1 MEKFPSLVS
10 WFDKLSA
17 LDCFKKPSEKFGR
30 GLDGCKG
37 SVSSLVGFT
46 KQAVGAAVPS
56 EQESETKPKENP
68 VSEEEIAT
76 AKAGWSHTAHEA
88 RPVPGA
94 GPVLPEDGKRNIM
107 ITSALPYV
115 NNVPHLGNIVGCV
128 LSADIY
134 ARFARL
140 RGYNVLFI
148 CGTDEYGTS
157 TETKAVEEGLTP
169 RQICDK
175 YNGLHTEIYEW
186 FSISFDKF
194 GRTTTERQTEIAQQ
208 IFWDLHKEGKTSEAS
223 VEQLHCEPCD
233 RFLADRF
240 VEGECPLCG

>member
-1 MEKFPSLVS
+1 MIS
-10 WFDKLSA
+10 WFDKLSV
-17 LDCFKKPSEKFGR
+17 LDTFRKPSDKFGR

-37 SVSSLVGFT
+37 AVSSLVGFT
-46 KQAVGAAVPS
+46 KHAVGAAAVTVD
-56 EQESETKPKENP
+56 QETESKPKENP
-68 VSEEEIAT
+68 VSEEELKS
-76 AKAGWSHTAHEA
+76 AKAGWSRPSPAT
-88 RPVPGA
+88 RPVPVA
-94 GPVLPEDGKRNIM
+94 GPVLPEVGKRNIM

-175 YNGLHTEIYEW
+175 YNVLHTEIYNW

-194 GRTTTERQTEIAQQ
+194 GRTTTDRQTEIAQQ
-208 IFWDLHKEGKTSEAS
+208 IFWDLHKGGKTSEAS
-223 VEQLHCEPCD
+223 VDQLHCEPCD

-240 VEGECPLCG
+240 VEGECPLCGYFFFF

>member
-1 MEKFPSLVS
+1 LEKFPSLVS

-46 KQAVGAAVPS
+46 KQAVGATVPS

-134 ARFARL
+134 AR
-140 RGYNVLFI
+140 
-148 CGTDEYGTS
+148 
-157 TETKAVEEGLTP
+157 
-169 RQICDK
+169 DK
-175 YNGLHTEIYEW
+175 YNGLHTQIYEW

>member
-1 MEKFPSLVS
+1 MVS
-10 WFDKLSA
+10 WFDRLHS
-17 LDCFKKPSEKFGR
+17 LDSFRRPSDKFGR
-30 GLDGCKG
+30 GLDGCKAAAG
-37 SVSSLVGFT
+37 SLVGFS
-46 KQAVGAAVPS
+46 KHSRPAAGPET
-56 EQESETKPKENP
+56 EQELKPKENP
-68 VSEEEIAT
+68 VTEQEMES
-76 AKAGWSHTAHEA
+76 AKAGWVHTPAGVA
-88 RPVPGA
+88 RIVKS
-94 GPVLPEDGKRNIM
+94 PVLPEEGKRNVM

-140 RGYNVLFI
+140 RGYNVLFV

-175 YNGLHTEIYEW
+175 YNALHAEIYEW
-186 FSISFDKF
+186 FGISFDKF
-194 GRTTTERQTEIAQQ
+194 GRTTTERQTEIAQK
-208 IFWDLHKEGKTSEAS
+208 IFWDLHAAGHTSEDS
-223 VEQLHCEPCD
+223 VDQLHCDNCD

-240 VEGECPLCG
+240 VEGICPLCG